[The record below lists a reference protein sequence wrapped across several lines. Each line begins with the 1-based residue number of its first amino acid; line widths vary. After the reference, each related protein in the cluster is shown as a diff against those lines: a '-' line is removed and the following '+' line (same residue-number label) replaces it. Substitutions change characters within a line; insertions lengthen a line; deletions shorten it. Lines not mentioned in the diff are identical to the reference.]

1 MSVTAALW
9 TTPADLSARVRKR
22 WKDGTLLRVAVEGE
36 FEPIELPLRGP
47 SSSALGDRVDEARGW
62 ANELIRA
69 SRDGAHFEIVFGEVG
84 GRHVGRSRIPVRA
97 VLSTTRQAWALLGV
111 NADVERFIALVEQAP
126 AHARAWVLQH
136 PHAALAAAD
145 EWPEI
150 LAALD
155 WIGRERGAGRF
166 LREVTASGVD
176 TKLIERR
183 RGVLAGMLGVPA
195 GADAFA
201 QALGFA
207 MRPATVRLRFDPR
220 VFGFP
225 TGFTEGVFRLDEL
238 DSALSSASQALIIEN
253 EATYLAAPIPEN
265 GVVLWGKGYDA
276 AGPASLRWLREV
288 PVTYWGDIDTH
299 GFAIL
304 NRVRSRLPQVR
315 SVLMDFATLHA
326 HRERWGR
333 EEKPTSAALT
343 HLGHEDADV
352 YAALVTDRHGERVRL
367 EQERVDWAWA
377 LERLSLKSSKPE
389 GDQGRSPR

>member
-1 MSVTAALW
+1 MTEAAASW
-9 TTPADLSARVRKR
+9 TTPADVSARVRKR
-22 WKDGTLLRVAVEGE
+22 WADGTLLRVAVEGA
-36 FEPIELPLRGP
+36 FAPIEVPLRGP
-47 SSSALGDRVDEARGW
+47 SAADLGDRVDEARRW
-62 ANELIRA
+62 ANELTRA
-69 SRDGAHFEIVFGEVG
+69 SRGGAHFVIVFGEVG
-84 GRHVGRSRIPVRA
+84 GRHVGKSRIPTRA
-97 VLSTTRQAWALLGV
+97 IFSTAQQAWSLLGV
-111 NADVERFIALVEQAP
+111 GAEVERFVELFERAP
-126 AHARAWVLQH
+126 AHARGWVLQH
-136 PHAALAAAD
+136 PHVALAAAD
-145 EWPEI
+145 DWSEI
-150 LAALD
+150 LAALE
-155 WIGRERGAGRF
+155 WISRERGTGRF
-166 LREVTASGVD
+166 LREVTAPGVD

-183 RGVLAGMLGVPA
+183 RGVLAGVLGVPA

-201 QALGFA
+201 QTLGFA

-225 TGFTEGVFRLDEL
+225 SGFSEGVFRLDEL
-238 DSALSSASQALIIEN
+238 DEALSSASQALIIEN

-276 AGPASLRWLREV
+276 GNPASLRWLREV

-315 SVLMDFATLHA
+315 SVLMDFTTLHA

-343 HLGHEDADV
+343 HLAPEDADV

-367 EQERVDWAWA
+367 EQERVDWAWG
-377 LERLSLKSSKPE
+377 LERL
-389 GDQGRSPR
+389 PR